1 MHESMQLKQKKL
13 VNEKFPHVLKKII
26 LQCLNMVKNLLKPK
40 SINVKTL
47 LSLNFSTFRLCD
59 HLINRVIHFLV
70 FEDVLMAFPAK
81 CTQTFHLDMQNL
93 DMF

>member
-1 MHESMQLKQKKL
+1 MHESMQLKQKL
-13 VNEKFPHVLKKII
+13 VNEKFAQGIKNIYV

-70 FEDVLMAFPAK
+70 SEDVLMAFPAK
-81 CTQTFHLDMQNL
+81 RTQTFHLDMQNL